1 MSEPKIIKVI
11 HPEGQIPD
19 ELDWEV
25 TKYLMQMGIGYTPCK
40 PSMVEIEGGK
50 QAIKLM
56 IDKTAVRS
64 DGVYGF
70 GIIGS
75 IFLEI
80 PKSPTDLR
88 IIYVTPKEELE
99 TKGNQLLETIEPQK
113 RPKRY

>member
-1 MSEPKIIKVI
+1 MSEPVVKKVI

-19 ELDWEV
+19 ELDWEL
-25 TKYLMQMGIGYTPCK
+25 TKKLMEFGVGYTPCQ
-40 PSMVEIEGGK
+40 PSMVELEDGR
-50 QAIKLM
+50 QAIKLN
-56 IDKTAVRS
+56 IDKTAVKS

-75 IFLEI
+75 IYLEI

-88 IIYVTPKEELE
+88 IIFITPKEVLEEL
-99 TKGNQLLETIEPQK
+99 GNKALQTAEPQK

>member
-1 MSEPKIIKVI
+1 MTEPTVVKVI

-25 TKYLMQMGIGYTPCK
+25 TKYLMEFGLGYTPCR
-40 PSMVEIEGGK
+40 PSMVELESGK
-50 QAIKLM
+50 QAIKLL
-56 IDKTAVRS
+56 IDKTAVKS

-75 IFLEI
+75 IYLEI

-88 IIYVTPKEELE
+88 VIYVTPKEELE
-99 TKGNQLLETIEPQK
+99 SKGNELLQTAEPQK